1 MDSDQQENAGEKTS
15 DATPLGKTDPKEDEW
30 KEHAKRMFKFLEG
43 GMVEITASYPA
54 GVIGTTLENLQA
66 AAAGEH
72 EEWSLDYPKFADKAV
87 RKDVEHLDEGLDSKT
102 YFEAVN
108 VDPPSHYFKNELVIP
123 WLRKVLK

>member
-1 MDSDQQENAGEKTS
+1 PDVVASLAPRPIIFTEGGLDRDFRLVQSAYAASGKPENAEF
-15 DATPLGKTDPKEDEW
+15 
-30 KEHAKRMFKFLEG
+30 H
-43 GMVEITASYPA
+43 
-54 GVIGTTLENLQA
+54 
-66 AAAGEH
+66 H
-72 EEWSLDYPKFADKAV
+72 YPKFADKAV